1 MKLFLKRY
9 WPTLCVAAVILYA
22 TLSSDPLPDTE
33 LPPLPYLDKLVHAI
47 MFGGLCGAWFFDI
60 YRSGARLTVA
70 KRLLVAAIC
79 VVLGGLDELMQLAL
93 TDNRAAD
100 ILDWG
105 ADILG
110 VAVAYFAAPPA
121 VRAVVRKR

>member
-1 MKLFLKRY
+1 MKRFLSRY

-22 TLSSDPLPDTE
+22 TLSSDPLPETE

-47 MFGGLCGAWFFDI
+47 MFGGLCGAWFFDL
-60 YRSGARLTVA
+60 YRSGHALGVRTRLAVT
-70 KRLLVAAIC
+70 AIC
-79 VVLGGLDELMQLAL
+79 IAAGGLDELMQLAL

-110 VAVAYFAAPPA
+110 VAVAFFAAPPA
-121 VRAVVRKR
+121 VRAVVKKR